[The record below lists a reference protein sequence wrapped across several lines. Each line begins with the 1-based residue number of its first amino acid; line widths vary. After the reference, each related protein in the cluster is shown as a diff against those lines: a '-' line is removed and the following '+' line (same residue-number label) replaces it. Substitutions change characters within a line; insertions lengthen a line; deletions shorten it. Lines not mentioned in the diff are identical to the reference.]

1 MPASVRACTH
11 ANVASLPYASFR
23 VLCAPRVFDRGPG
36 ARGKVNA
43 REDSVEVKPQ
53 LSLQCDVR
61 KEWPRQ
67 LPGRCSDGM
76 LALT

>member
-1 MPASVRACTH
+1 MPTWLRFATLHFACC
-11 ANVASLPYASFR
+11 V
-23 VLCAPRVFDRGPG
+23 APRVFDRGLG

-43 REDSVEVKPQ
+43 REDNVEVKPQ

-61 KEWPRQ
+61 KGWPRQ